1 MPSMNMLEFAGEV
14 ILVSLS
20 GVLSPGPLFF
30 ANLIYGSKE
39 GYRSGIKIA
48 FGHTIVEL
56 PLIILLVIGMT
67 QIPYADFTSIGNLK
81 IIGIVGGIAIVAFS
95 ILQIKDIIKGSD
107 VAAITLNNNSRKEI
121 RKFSYSNRN
130 RPIILGIIFTA
141 LNPFFLA
148 WWLTVGLKLISD
160 SISSFGVLSGTM
172 SLFTFHIWMDYAWLT
187 LTSYLIFKGISILNS
202 RHYKMLLLILSIM
215 FGFYGLYWITTNLR

>member
-39 GYRSGIKIA
+39 GFRSGIKIA

-56 PLIILLVIGMT
+56 PLIILLVIGVS
-67 QIPYADFTSIGNLK
+67 QIPYSGFTSIGNLK

-95 ILQIKDIIKGSD
+95 ILQIKDIIKEKD
-107 VAAITLNNNSRKEI
+107 VGIILNSNGIKEI
-121 RKFSYSNRN
+121 QKVSYNNRN
-130 RPIILGIIFTA
+130 RPVIAGIIFSV

-148 WWLTVGLKLISD
+148 WWLTVGLKLVSD
-160 SISSFGVLSGTM
+160 SVSSFGVLSGTV
-172 SLFTFHIWMDYAWLT
+172 SLFSFHIWMDYAWLT
-187 LTSYLIFKGISILNS
+187 LISCLIFKGISILKS
-202 RHYKMLLLILSIM
+202 KYYKMLLLTLSTI
-215 FGFYGLYWITTNLR
+215 FGFYGLYWIIINLW

>member
-1 MPSMNMLEFAGEV
+1 MDMLEFAGEV

-39 GYRSGIKIA
+39 GFRSGIKIA

-56 PLIILLVIGMT
+56 PLVILLAVGMS
-67 QIPYADFTSIGNLK
+67 QIPYTGFTSVGNLK

-95 ILQIKDIIKGSD
+95 ILQIKDIIKGKD
-107 VAAITLNNNSRKEI
+107 VAITLKNNNKKEI
-121 RKFSYSNRN
+121 QKVSYNNRN
-130 RPIILGIIFTA
+130 RPVISGVIFSA

-160 SISSFGVLSGTM
+160 SVSSFGALSGTA
-172 SLFTFHIWMDYAWLT
+172 SLFSFHIWMDYAWLT
-187 LTSYLIFKGISILNS
+187 LISYLIFKGISILKS
-202 RHYKMLLLILSIM
+202 KYYEMLILILSMI
-215 FGFYGLYWITTNLR
+215 FGFYGLYWIIINLR

>member
-1 MPSMNMLEFAGEV
+1 MNMLEFAGEV

-39 GYRSGIKIA
+39 GFRSGIKIA

-56 PLIILLVIGMT
+56 PLVILLAVGMS
-67 QIPYADFTSIGNLK
+67 QIPYTGFTSVGNLK
-81 IIGIVGGIAIVAFS
+81 IIGIVGGIAIVVFS
-95 ILQIKDIIKGSD
+95 ILQVKDIIKGKD
-107 VAAITLNNNSRKEI
+107 VAIKLNNNNKKEI
-121 RKFSYSNRN
+121 QKVSYNNRN
-130 RPIILGIIFTA
+130 RPVISGIIFSA

-160 SISSFGVLSGTM
+160 SVSSFGALSGTA
-172 SLFTFHIWMDYAWLT
+172 SLFSFHIWMDYAWLT
-187 LTSYLIFKGISILNS
+187 LISYLVFKGISILKS
-202 RHYKMLLLILSIM
+202 KYYEMLILILSMI
-215 FGFYGLYWITTNLR
+215 FGFYGLYWIMINLR

>member
-39 GYRSGIKIA
+39 GFRSGIKIA

-56 PLIILLVIGMT
+56 PLIILLVIGVS
-67 QIPYADFTSIGNLK
+67 QIPYSGFTSIGNLK
-81 IIGIVGGIAIVAFS
+81 IIGLIGGIAIVAFS
-95 ILQIKDIIKGSD
+95 ILQIKDIIKGKD
-107 VAAITLNNNSRKEI
+107 VAITLNSNGKKEI
-121 RKFSYSNRN
+121 QKVIYNNRN
-130 RPIILGIIFTA
+130 RPVISGIIFSA

-160 SISSFGVLSGTM
+160 SVSSFGVLSGTV
-172 SLFTFHIWMDYAWLT
+172 SLFSFHIWMDYAWLT
-187 LTSYLIFKGISILNS
+187 LISCLIFKGISILKS
-202 RHYKMLLLILSIM
+202 KYYKMLLLTLSTM
-215 FGFYGLYWITTNLR
+215 FGFYGLYWIIINLR

>member
-39 GYRSGIKIA
+39 GFRSGIKIA

-56 PLIILLVIGMT
+56 PLIILLVIGVS
-67 QIPYADFTSIGNLK
+67 QFPYSGFTSIGNLK
-81 IIGIVGGIAIVAFS
+81 IIGLIGGIAIVTFS
-95 ILQIKDIIKGSD
+95 ILQIKDIIKGKD
-107 VAAITLNNNSRKEI
+107 VTITLNSNGEKEI
-121 RKFSYSNRN
+121 QKVIYNNRN
-130 RPIILGIIFTA
+130 RPVISGIIFSA

-160 SISSFGVLSGTM
+160 SISSFGVLSGTV
-172 SLFTFHIWMDYAWLT
+172 SLFSFHIWMDYAGLT
-187 LTSYLIFKGISILNS
+187 LISCLIFKGISILKS
-202 RHYKMLLLILSIM
+202 KYYKMLLLTLSTM
-215 FGFYGLYWITTNLR
+215 FGFYGLYWIIINLR

>member
-30 ANLIYGSKE
+30 ANLICGSKE
-39 GYRSGIKIA
+39 GFRSGIKIA

-56 PLIILLVIGMT
+56 PLIILLVMGIS
-67 QIPYADFTSIGNLK
+67 QIPYTDLASIGNLK
-81 IIGIVGGIAIVAFS
+81 IVGIVGGIAIVAFS
-95 ILQIKDIIKGSD
+95 VLQIKDIVKRKD
-107 VAAITLNNNSRKEI
+107 AAITLNNNSKKETQKVI
-121 RKFSYSNRN
+121 YNNRN
-130 RPIILGIIFTA
+130 RPVTLGIVFSA

-160 SISSFGVLSGTM
+160 SISSFGALSGTL
-172 SLFTFHIWMDYAWLT
+172 SLFSFHIWMDYAWLT
-187 LTSYLIFKGISILNS
+187 LVSFLIYKGISILKS
-202 RHYKMLLLILSIM
+202 KYYKMLLLILSMM
-215 FGFYGLYWITTNLR
+215 FGFYGLYWIMINLW

>member
-39 GYRSGIKIA
+39 GFRSGIKIA

-56 PLIILLVIGMT
+56 PLIILLVIGVS
-67 QIPYADFTSIGNLK
+67 QFPYSGFTSIGNLK
-81 IIGIVGGIAIVAFS
+81 IIGLIGGIAIVAFS
-95 ILQIKDIIKGSD
+95 ILQIKDIIKGKD
-107 VAAITLNNNSRKEI
+107 VTITLNSNGEKEI
-121 RKFSYSNRN
+121 QKVIYNNRN
-130 RPIILGIIFTA
+130 RPVISGIIFSA

-160 SISSFGVLSGTM
+160 SVSSFGVLSGTV
-172 SLFTFHIWMDYAWLT
+172 SLFSFHIWMDYAWLT
-187 LTSYLIFKGISILNS
+187 LISCLIFKGISILKS
-202 RHYKMLLLILSIM
+202 KYYKMLLLTLSTM
-215 FGFYGLYWITTNLR
+215 FGFYGLYWIIINLR

>member
-39 GYRSGIKIA
+39 GFHSGIKIA
-48 FGHTIVEL
+48 FGHTLVEL
-56 PLIILLVIGMT
+56 PLIILLVIGIS
-67 QIPYADFTSIGNLK
+67 QIPYTDLASIGNLK

-95 ILQIKDIIKGSD
+95 ILQIKDIIKGKD
-107 VAAITLNNNSRKEI
+107 VAITLNSNGKKEI
-121 RKFSYSNRN
+121 QKVIYNNRN
-130 RPIILGIIFTA
+130 RPVISGIIFSA

-148 WWLTVGLKLISD
+148 WWLTVGLKLIS
-160 SISSFGVLSGTM
+160 
-172 SLFTFHIWMDYAWLT
+172 
-187 LTSYLIFKGISILNS
+187 
-202 RHYKMLLLILSIM
+202 
-215 FGFYGLYWITTNLR
+215 

>member
-39 GYRSGIKIA
+39 GFRSGIKIA

-56 PLIILLVIGMT
+56 PLIILLVIGVS
-67 QIPYADFTSIGNLK
+67 QIPYSGFTSIGNLK

-95 ILQIKDIIKGSD
+95 ILQIKDIIKEKD
-107 VAAITLNNNSRKEI
+107 VGIILNSNGIREI
-121 RKFSYSNRN
+121 QKVSYNNRN
-130 RPIILGIIFTA
+130 RPVIAGIIFSV

-148 WWLTVGLKLISD
+148 WWLTVGLKLVSD
-160 SISSFGVLSGTM
+160 SVSSFGVLSGTV
-172 SLFTFHIWMDYAWLT
+172 SLFSFHIWMDYAWLT
-187 LTSYLIFKGISILNS
+187 LISCLIFKGISILKS
-202 RHYKMLLLILSIM
+202 KYYKMLLLTLSTI
-215 FGFYGLYWITTNLR
+215 FGFYGLYWIIINLW

>member
-1 MPSMNMLEFAGEV
+1 MNMLEFAGEV

-39 GYRSGIKIA
+39 GFRSGIKIA

-56 PLIILLVIGMT
+56 PLIILLVIFMS
-67 QIPYADFTSIGNLK
+67 QFPYSGFTSIGNLK
-81 IIGIVGGIAIVAFS
+81 IIGLIGGIAIVAFS
-95 ILQIKDIIKGSD
+95 ILQIKDIIKGKD
-107 VAAITLNNNSRKEI
+107 VTITLNSNGEKEI
-121 RKFSYSNRN
+121 HKVIYNNRN
-130 RPIILGIIFTA
+130 RPVILGTIFSA

-160 SISSFGVLSGTM
+160 SISSFGVLSGTV
-172 SLFTFHIWMDYAWLT
+172 SLFSFHIWMDYAWLT
-187 LTSYLIFKGISILNS
+187 LISCLIFKGISILKS
-202 RHYKMLLLILSIM
+202 KYYKMLLLTLSTM
-215 FGFYGLYWITTNLR
+215 FGFYGLYWIIINLR

>member
-30 ANLIYGSKE
+30 ANLIYGSRE
-39 GYRSGIKIA
+39 GFRSGIKIA

-56 PLIILLVIGMT
+56 PLIILLVVGMS
-67 QIPYADFTSIGNLK
+67 QIPYSGFTSIGNLK
-81 IIGIVGGIAIVAFS
+81 IIGLIGGIAIVAFS
-95 ILQIKDIIKGSD
+95 ILQIKDIIKGKD
-107 VAAITLNNNSRKEI
+107 VAITLNSNGKKEI
-121 RKFSYSNRN
+121 QKVIYNNRN
-130 RPIILGIIFTA
+130 RPVISGIIFSA

-160 SISSFGVLSGTM
+160 SVSSFGVLSGTV
-172 SLFTFHIWMDYAWLT
+172 SLFSFHIWMDYAWLT
-187 LTSYLIFKGISILNS
+187 LISCLIFKGISILKS
-202 RHYKMLLLILSIM
+202 KYYKMLLLTLSTM
-215 FGFYGLYWITTNLR
+215 FGFYGLYWIIINLR

>member
-1 MPSMNMLEFAGEV
+1 MLEFAGEV

-39 GYRSGIKIA
+39 GFRSGIKIA

-56 PLIILLVIGMT
+56 PLVILLAVGMS
-67 QIPYADFTSIGNLK
+67 QIPYTGFTSVGNLK

-95 ILQIKDIIKGSD
+95 ILQVKDIIKGKD
-107 VAAITLNNNSRKEI
+107 VAIKLNNNNKKEI
-121 RKFSYSNRN
+121 QKVSYNNRN
-130 RPIILGIIFTA
+130 RPVISGIIFSA

-160 SISSFGVLSGTM
+160 SVSSFGILSGTA
-172 SLFTFHIWMDYAWLT
+172 SLFSFHIWMDYAWLT
-187 LTSYLIFKGISILNS
+187 LISYLVFKGISILKS
-202 RHYKMLLLILSIM
+202 KYYKMLILILSMI
-215 FGFYGLYWITTNLR
+215 FGLYGIYWIIVNLR

>member
-39 GYRSGIKIA
+39 GFRSGIKIA

-56 PLIILLVIGMT
+56 PLIILLVIGVS
-67 QIPYADFTSIGNLK
+67 QFPYSGFTSIGNLK
-81 IIGIVGGIAIVAFS
+81 IIGLIGGIAIVAFS
-95 ILQIKDIIKGSD
+95 ILQIKDIIKGKD
-107 VAAITLNNNSRKEI
+107 VTITLNSNGEKEI
-121 RKFSYSNRN
+121 HKVIYNNRN
-130 RPIILGIIFTA
+130 RPVILGTIFSA

-160 SISSFGVLSGTM
+160 SISSFGVLSGTV
-172 SLFTFHIWMDYAWLT
+172 SLFSFHIWMDYAWLT
-187 LTSYLIFKGISILNS
+187 LISCLIFKGISILKS
-202 RHYKMLLLILSIM
+202 KYYKMLLLTLSTM
-215 FGFYGLYWITTNLR
+215 FGFYGLYWIIINLR

>member
-1 MPSMNMLEFAGEV
+1 MLEFAGEV

-39 GYRSGIKIA
+39 GFRSGIKIA

-56 PLIILLVIGMT
+56 PLIILLVIGVS
-67 QIPYADFTSIGNLK
+67 QIHYTDFTSIGNLK

-95 ILQIKDIIKGSD
+95 ILQIKDIIKGKD
-107 VAAITLNNNSRKEI
+107 VGITLNSNSIKEI
-121 RKFSYSNRN
+121 QKVSYNNRN
-130 RPIILGIIFTA
+130 RPVISGIIFSA

-148 WWLTVGLKLISD
+148 WWLTVGLKMVSD
-160 SISSFGVLSGTM
+160 SVSSFGVLSGTV
-172 SLFTFHIWMDYAWLT
+172 SLFSFHIWMDYAWLT
-187 LTSYLIFKGISILNS
+187 LISCLIFKGISILKS
-202 RHYKMLLLILSIM
+202 KYYKMLLLILSVI
-215 FGFYGLYWITTNLR
+215 FGFYGIYWIIVNVR

>member
-1 MPSMNMLEFAGEV
+1 MDMLEFAGEV

-39 GYRSGIKIA
+39 GFRSGIKIA

-56 PLIILLVIGMT
+56 PLVILLAVGMS
-67 QIPYADFTSIGNLK
+67 QIPYTGFTSVGNLK

-95 ILQIKDIIKGSD
+95 ILQIKDIIKGKD
-107 VAAITLNNNSRKEI
+107 VAITLKNNNKKEI
-121 RKFSYSNRN
+121 QKVSYNNRN
-130 RPIILGIIFTA
+130 RPVISGVIFSA

-160 SISSFGVLSGTM
+160 SVSSFGALSGTA

-187 LTSYLIFKGISILNS
+187 LISYLILKGISILKS
-202 RHYKMLLLILSIM
+202 KYYEMLILILSMI
-215 FGFYGLYWITTNLR
+215 FGFYGLYWIMINLR

>member
-39 GYRSGIKIA
+39 GFRSGIKIA

-56 PLIILLVIGMT
+56 PLIILLVIFMS
-67 QIPYADFTSIGNLK
+67 QFPYSGFTSIGNLK
-81 IIGIVGGIAIVAFS
+81 IIGLIGGIAIVAFS
-95 ILQIKDIIKGSD
+95 ILQIKDIIKGKD
-107 VAAITLNNNSRKEI
+107 VTITLNSNGEKEI
-121 RKFSYSNRN
+121 HKVIYNNRN
-130 RPIILGIIFTA
+130 RPVILGTIFSA

-160 SISSFGVLSGTM
+160 SISSFGVLSGTV
-172 SLFTFHIWMDYAWLT
+172 SLFSFHIWMDYAWLT
-187 LTSYLIFKGISILNS
+187 LISCLIFKGISILKS
-202 RHYKMLLLILSIM
+202 KYYKMLLLTLSTM
-215 FGFYGLYWITTNLR
+215 FGFYGLYWIIINLR

>member
-39 GYRSGIKIA
+39 GFRSGIKIA

-56 PLIILLVIGMT
+56 PLIILLVIGVS
-67 QIPYADFTSIGNLK
+67 QIPYSGFTSIGNLK

-95 ILQIKDIIKGSD
+95 ILQIKDNIKAKDVGII
-107 VAAITLNNNSRKEI
+107 LNSNGIKEI
-121 RKFSYSNRN
+121 QKVSYNNRN
-130 RPIILGIIFTA
+130 RPVIAGIIFSV

-148 WWLTVGLKLISD
+148 WWLTVGLKLVSD
-160 SISSFGVLSGTM
+160 SVSSFGVLSGTV
-172 SLFTFHIWMDYAWLT
+172 SLFSFHIWMDYAWLT
-187 LTSYLIFKGISILNS
+187 LISCLIFKGISILKS
-202 RHYKMLLLILSIM
+202 KYYKMLLLTLSTI
-215 FGFYGLYWITTNLR
+215 FGFYGLYWIIINLW